1 MTLSLKCWLVGCVV
15 LTNLVATAYAA
26 DEDTTLVDSKY
37 SLKADRE
44 ALEALR
50 KNIPVQRQNE
60 NDEKAF
66 MDQMM
71 TDLTKSPAEV
81 RNKFSSILN
90 KKRSDFSKD
99 MNKTRDEFNKVQKK
113 EREEYTRKS
122 ADERKSFAAG
132 KKTADERK
140 SFFDDQDTKRKSFYD
155 GQKDRRES
163 FESDIKDKRKTFDD
177 YVRAKTDEFNQLH
190 RDFSKRVEENRKS
203 LADQKKVEAQKKI
216 DLQKN
221 LEKEYEDIRK
231 KPATNLEVGS

>member
-1 MTLSLKCWLVGCVV
+1 MGV
-15 LTNLVATAYAA
+15 LA
-26 DEDTTLVDSKY
+26 DDTTTLVDEKY
-37 SLKADRE
+37 SLKADRD
-44 ALEALR
+44 AFEALR

-81 RNKFSSILN
+81 RSKFSSILN

-99 MNKTRDEFNKVQKK
+99 MNKIRDEFNKVQKR
-113 EREEYTRKS
+113 EREDYTRKS
-122 ADERKSFAAG
+122 ADERRAFAS
-132 KKTADERK
+132 KKNTSEDRK
-140 SFFDDQDTKRKSFYD
+140 RFFDDQDVKRKDFYD

-163 FESDIKDKRKTFDD
+163 FEADMKDKRKTFDD

-190 RDFSKRVEENRKS
+190 RDFTKRVEENKKA
-203 LADQKKVEAQKKI
+203 LADQKKLEALKKKA
-216 DLQKN
+216 LEKN